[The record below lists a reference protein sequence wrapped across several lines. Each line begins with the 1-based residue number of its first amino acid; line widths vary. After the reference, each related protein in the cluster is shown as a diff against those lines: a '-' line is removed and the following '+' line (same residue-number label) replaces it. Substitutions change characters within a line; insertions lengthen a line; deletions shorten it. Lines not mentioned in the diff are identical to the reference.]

1 VHLLSLAQ
9 RLSVCWGHTRRH
21 PCVEEEETEEDAVYD
36 AHRARRHGE
45 VVGDRH
51 QSTRTTTQT
60 RMAAKQ
66 MQDGGS
72 EVDTEE

>member
-1 VHLLSLAQ
+1 
-9 RLSVCWGHTRRH
+9 
-21 PCVEEEETEEDAVYD
+21 VEEEETEEDAVYD